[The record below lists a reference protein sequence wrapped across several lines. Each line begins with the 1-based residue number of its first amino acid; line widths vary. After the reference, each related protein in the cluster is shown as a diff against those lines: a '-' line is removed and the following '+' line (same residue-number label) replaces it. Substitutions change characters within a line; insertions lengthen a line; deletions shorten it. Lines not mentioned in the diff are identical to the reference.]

1 MIVDALVLVGDNR
14 FGRTLTTQ
22 ELVAGNDELGVD
34 VVIAA
39 PARPREYHLG
49 PANDAVASVARSGD
63 GRIVPLGRIDPT
75 EGERGVRE
83 AVRCLRDLGCR
94 GLFIHPSEESVPI
107 TSARPIFEIAEER
120 RVPVVVATGYPMV
133 AEALQVAQIATDFP
147 NVPVVMTNAGNINIS
162 GLSLAD
168 AWLALSLAPNLH
180 VTTNGEYRQDFI
192 ERLAND
198 LEPGRVMFASMAP
211 VFDRAFEL
219 KRVRSA
225 RMSAD
230 ARLAMEGG
238 AAARLFGL
246 A

>member
-1 MIVDALVLVGDNR
+1 
-14 FGRTLTTQ
+14 
-22 ELVAGNDELGVD
+22 
-34 VVIAA
+34 
-39 PARPREYHLG
+39 
-49 PANDAVASVARSGD
+49 
-63 GRIVPLGRIDPT
+63 
-75 EGERGVRE
+75 
-83 AVRCLRDLGCR
+83 
-94 GLFIHPSEESVPI
+94 
-107 TSARPIFEIAEER
+107 
-120 RVPVVVATGYPMV
+120 
-133 AEALQVAQIATDFP
+133 VAQIASDFP

-168 AWLALSLAPNLH
+168 AWLALSLVPNLH

-192 ERLAND
+192 ERLANE

-238 AAARLFGL
+238 TAARLFGL
-246 A
+246 G